1 MQKHFIDTDLY
12 IDLIR
17 TGESRLAI
25 REIYER
31 ETPGIHFSSI
41 VAQELLAGAQT
52 ATGKKLI
59 RKLLR
64 PFEKTKRIVT
74 PTHTMWK
81 EAGNILA
88 EILKRYP
95 NYRSKLRGFGNDVLL
110 AVSARSIGATLYTR
124 NREDF
129 MTIYRIRPFSLVII
143 DGSLPEVGF

>member
-17 TGESRLAI
+17 AGDSHLVI

-41 VAQELLAGAQT
+41 VAQELLAGAQS
-52 ATGKKLI
+52 ASGKKLI
-59 RKLLR
+59 QRLLR
-64 PFEKTKRIVT
+64 PFEQAKRIVT
-74 PTHTMWK
+74 PTHSVWN

-88 EILKRYP
+88 EILRRHP
-95 NYRSKLRGFGNDVLL
+95 NYRSKLPGFVNDVLL

-124 NREDF
+124 NRDDF
-129 MTIYRIRPFSLVII
+129 MAIYRIRPFSLVII
-143 DGSLPEVGF
+143 NGNGA